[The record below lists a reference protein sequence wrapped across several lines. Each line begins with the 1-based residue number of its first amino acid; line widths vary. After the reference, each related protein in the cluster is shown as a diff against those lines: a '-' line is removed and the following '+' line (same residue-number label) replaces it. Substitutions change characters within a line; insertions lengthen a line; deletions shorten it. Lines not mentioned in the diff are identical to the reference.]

1 MTSASPE
8 LKKELL
14 ALIPNLRAFGISLCG
29 DAERA
34 DDLVQDTLI
43 KAWDHLHRFE
53 EGTNLRAWL
62 FTILR
67 NTYFSE
73 FRKRRREVEDRDG
86 LRAAELAVLP
96 DQHSHIDLQEFRGA
110 LNSLPPDQ
118 REALVLVGAAG
129 FSYEETAAIC
139 GCAVGTIKS
148 RVNRARARLSQI
160 LSIASGADF
169 GPEPAVEAVVAQ
181 SGGGRSFSRK

>member
-1 MTSASPE
+1 MTSASPA

-43 KAWDHLHRFE
+43 KAWDHLHRFQ

-86 LRAAELAVLP
+86 MRAAELAVLP
-96 DQHSHIDLQEFRGA
+96 EQQSHVDLQDFR
-110 LNSLPPDQ
+110 
-118 REALVLVGAAG
+118 AADR
-129 FSYEETAAIC
+129 
-139 GCAVGTIKS
+139 KS
-148 RVNRARARLSQI
+148 
-160 LSIASGADF
+160 
-169 GPEPAVEAVVAQ
+169 VV
-181 SGGGRSFSRK
+181 